1 MILPAKILQRSQ
13 NCARHPLGLSCLA
26 TVLHACLSGQA
37 QATGPVL
44 IAPNSVTHGHLD
56 GTPVSPVTF
65 SVIGDYGFGCCSG
78 AKATARMVK
87 TWNPAFIVTTGDN
100 NYDGTE
106 VGAPGWSLNIGS
118 LYGSFIQRR
127 ADNRYPEQTSP
138 TNRFFA
144 CVGNHDTGPTPAFG
158 GELNGFL
165 DYLHDN
171 PGGIP
176 RIPVG
181 SGVIDITTCYYDFR
195 IGTAHFFMLDGDH
208 GLTNPASLAAQ
219 RAWALQGVQNSTAR
233 WKFLVMHPP
242 PYTSLV
248 NAGFTDFR
256 WPEVWSAGVNALFVG
271 HTHNYE
277 RLNLSSVHPSLAGSE
292 LRQFTVGIS
301 GATLNGLPLP
311 RASNTEMAYNAN
323 FGALRVT
330 VDEFAARFEMRSID
344 DGAAGAN
351 GGVLRDSFV
360 MGTPH
365 ALTHDS
371 DEYMFYAEV
380 GQHIH
385 LHTTT
390 PAPPPPDTNT
400 LAPRLTLTTPNG
412 SVITNIGGAPDG
424 INALVETT
432 ALVDGYF
439 KIILNTPAST
449 LGPYALYN
457 QVTDPPYEPIEP
469 PDNGPR
475 PSYADWLASSP
486 GGPPGGQGRLPT
498 DDPDQDGLQ
507 NGVEYFLNS
516 HPYEKHDGTLPPQ
529 LTVNR
534 FGSARYSFE
543 LPLPTPAS
551 TQCLIERSCEI
562 TQGTWE
568 VIARKNG
575 TQTWTG
581 PSSIIEIPLP
591 GGIARVVVRD
601 LPPQPLRDRCFYR
614 MRIILQD

>member
-1 MILPAKILQRSQ
+1 MMIHLGVENLASI
-13 NCARHPLGLSCLA
+13 CAPRLMRLFCLA
-26 TVLHACLSGQA
+26 MVLISHFATSALSA
-37 QATGPVL
+37 GPVV
-44 IAPNSVTHGHLD
+44 IAPNSVTTGHLD
-56 GTPVSPVTF
+56 GTPVNPVTF
-65 SVIGDYGFGCCSG
+65 AVIGDYGFGCCSG

-87 TWNPAFIVTTGDN
+87 VWNPSFIVTTGDN

-106 VGAPGWSLNIGS
+106 VGSPGWSLNIGS
-118 LYGSFIQRR
+118 LYGSFVQRR
-127 ADNRYPEQTSP
+127 SDNRYLEQTSP

-171 PGGIP
+171 PGGTP
-176 RIPVG
+176 RMPTG
-181 SGVIDITTCYYDFR
+181 SGVINNTTCYYDFR
-195 IGTAHFFMLDGDH
+195 IGSAHFFVVDGDQ

-219 RAWALQGVQNSTAR
+219 RAWALQGIQNSTAR

-242 PYTSLV
+242 PYTSTV
-248 NAGFTDFR
+248 GAGYQGFR
-256 WPEVWSAGVNALFVG
+256 WHDVWSAGVNAIFAG

-277 RLNLSSVHPSLAGSE
+277 RLNLSGSHPSLAGSE

-311 RASNTEMAYNAN
+311 RASHTEMAYNAN
-323 FGALRVT
+323 YGALRVT

-344 DGAAGAN
+344 DGVSGAN
-351 GGVLRDSFV
+351 GGVLRDSLV
-360 MGTPH
+360 LGTPH
-365 ALTHDS
+365 ALTHDF

-385 LHTTT
+385 IHTTT
-390 PAPPPPDTNT
+390 PAPPLPDTNT
-400 LAPRLTLTTPNG
+400 LAPKLTLTTPNG
-412 SVITNIGGAPDG
+412 TVINNTGGAPDG

-439 KIILNTPAST
+439 KIVISSPAST
-449 LGPYALYN
+449 IGPYALHN
-457 QVTDPPYEPIEP
+457 QVTDPPSEPIEP
-469 PDNGPR
+469 PNNGPR
-475 PSYADWLASSP
+475 PSYADWLASYR
-486 GGPPGGQGRLPT
+486 GGPQGGLLT

-516 HPYEKHDGTLPPQ
+516 HPWQHHNGTVPPQ
-529 LTVNR
+529 LTVNQ
-534 FGSARYSFE
+534 FGSARFSFD

-562 TQGTWE
+562 TQGAWE
-568 VIARKNG
+568 VIATKNG
-575 TQTWTG
+575 TQSWIG
-581 PSSIIEIPLP
+581 PASVLVIPLS
-591 GGIARVVVRD
+591 GGMAKVVVRD
-601 LPPQPLRDRCFYR
+601 LPAQPLRDRCFYR
-614 MRIILQD
+614 MRIIIAD